1 MPRNT
6 YAKVRLDTLLF
17 ALGGFAECEP
27 TRAEK
32 RNAKIARLWS
42 MGLPGQTIADQCG
55 LSRVTIYFYAHALQ
69 LPARRRCPR
78 REAMTDDPV
87 SQRSYQEA

>member
-27 TRAEK
+27 TRVEK
-32 RNAKIARLWS
+32 RNARMVRLWS
-42 MGLPGQTIADQCG
+42 KGLTGQEIADQLG
-55 LSRVTIYFYAHALQ
+55 VARVTVYFYAHALQ

-78 REAMTDDPV
+78 REAMTDD
-87 SQRSYQEA
+87 SIGRRSYQEA